1 MILRALAPTSSSE
14 FGATMGLGCQR
25 CEILDICGGTTD
37 FDCYA
42 SCCGKHETC
51 TRACPNA
58 HGFVSVVQDAGGMA
72 MKSRYAITQRA
83 EKLPIYIPHIDNA
96 SCRTGRLS
104 SPFVALTTFDISAPN
119 AENRFASPQDLR
131 RHYGLRDD
139 AQIVLLS
146 VAKDSQ
152 IEHHWRYSE
161 AKHLAQYLATLG
173 IAHITSPNFS
183 FALNEPRPEH
193 LVNRNRS
200 LCEAE
205 RMAAAGMSVIP
216 HLNAF
221 NQKDWNCWR
230 DFLRDHPHLSMVCQE
245 FQTGLANGKRARWHI
260 HQLCNVE
267 QSLGRGLH
275 LIAAGGRRHLPLLI
289 ELSSVTIIDANPFFK
304 THMRRQLIDG
314 KWHVYST
321 ANGAPLDQLLE
332 ENIAAYTRYVEGKA
346 ASLKELGSIP
356 PKREIAPADAGSIK
370 ALVSDLQLPLWPY
383 LRASA

>member
-25 CEILDICGGTTD
+25 CEILEICGGTTD

-72 MKSRYAITQRA
+72 MKSRYAITQRV
-83 EKLPIYIPHIDNA
+83 ETLPIYIPHIDNA

-131 RHYGLRDD
+131 RHYGLCDD

-146 VAKDSQ
+146 VAKDKR

-161 AKHLAQYLATLG
+161 ARRLAQYLATLG

-245 FQTGLANGKRARWHI
+245 FQTGLANGRRARWHI
-260 HQLCNVE
+260 HQLCNIE

-289 ELSSVTIIDANPFFK
+289 ELTSVTVIDANPFVK
-304 THMRRQLIDG
+304 THMRRQLVDG
-314 KWHVYST
+314 KWHVYPT

-332 ENIAAYTRYVEGKA
+332 ENIAAYIRYVEGKV
-346 ASLKELGSIP
+346 ASLKELGPIP
-356 PKREIAPADAGSIK
+356 PKREIAPPDAGSIK
-370 ALVSDLQLPLWPY
+370 VPVSELQLPLWPY
-383 LRASA
+383 LRVSA